1 LDPTT
6 VGNLTSLLCEDTLCR
21 YFCSA
26 LLEEAVAAAEAG
38 EAGAAAAAPPEAV
51 PAAGVATLATAGAAA
66 LAVAAVA
73 GWTPM
78 TCSSDCNMLLNRFCC
93 VPAGT
98 GVIASPSESLLVDVD
113 STREPFL
120 WPCVWAVME
129 ESAEGAELKLAMD
142 DIGVSLIEAS
152 RADSRAQNGE
162 RGSRRQ

>member
-1 LDPTT
+1 M
-6 VGNLTSLLCEDTLCR
+6 GNLTSLVGEDTLCR

-38 EAGAAAAAPPEAV
+38 EAGAAVAVGAAAAVLPEV
-51 PAAGVATLATAGAAA
+51 VLPAAGVTA
-66 LAVAAVA
+66 LAVAGAA
-73 GWTPM
+73 DCTPM

-98 GVIASPSESLLVDVD
+98 GVMASPSESESPLVD

-120 WPCVWAVME
+120 WPCEWAVMD

-152 RADSRAQNGE
+152 RNDSREQNGE
-162 RGSRRQ
+162 